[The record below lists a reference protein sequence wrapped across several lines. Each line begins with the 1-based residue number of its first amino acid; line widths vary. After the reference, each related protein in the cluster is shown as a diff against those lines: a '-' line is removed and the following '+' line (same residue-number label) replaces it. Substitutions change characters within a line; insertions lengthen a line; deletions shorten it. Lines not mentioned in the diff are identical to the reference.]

1 MCVKIRNKDIH
12 FYSQIKNANK
22 IADKYDQA

>member
-1 MCVKIRNKDIH
+1 MCIKISNKNMY

-22 IADKYDQA
+22 IADKYDQD

>member
-1 MCVKIRNKDIH
+1 MCVKIGNKDMH